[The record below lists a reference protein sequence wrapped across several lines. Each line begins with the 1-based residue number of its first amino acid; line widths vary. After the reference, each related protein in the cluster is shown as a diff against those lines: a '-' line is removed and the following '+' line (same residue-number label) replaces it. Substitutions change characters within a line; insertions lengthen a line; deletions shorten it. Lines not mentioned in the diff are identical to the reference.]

1 MATERKAA
9 IVTGAASGLG
19 RAMALGLV
27 GNGIDVV
34 AVDQDAPSLGALET
48 AMAGRSGAVLTLP
61 ADLAQP
67 DAFDRIVA
75 AARERF
81 GRIDVLVNNAGIGQ
95 ASVRADQ
102 RRNPIR
108 SWEATPDQW
117 SRFLAVAG
125 EGTISHTLV
134 RVLVARTAL
143 GMLAVVPQLAV
154 RFAKSRRTLRR

>member
-19 RAMALGLV
+19 RAMALALAGSGL
-27 GNGIDVV
+27 DVV
-34 AVDQDAPSLGALET
+34 AVDRNTATLATLAPAV
-48 AMAGRSGAVLTLP
+48 AGPAGSVLTVP

-67 DAFDRIVA
+67 EAFDRIVTA
-75 AARERF
+75 ALERF

-108 SWEATPDQW
+108 FWEATPASGAAS
-117 SRFLAVAG
+117 SR
-125 EGTISHTLV
+125 
-134 RVLVARTAL
+134 
-143 GMLAVVPQLAV
+143 
-154 RFAKSRRTLRR
+154 